1 MNKFLR
7 RILMALLVFAM
18 LTSSLGLGVFVAATE
33 EPTVITHT
41 FGGDNGEWELD
52 TDNSE
57 GIWSYYTTY
66 GMIATIQPTE
76 LVLTNEQTGRTTGEA
91 YYALNRDG
99 FMHPGAS
106 SPWSMPV
113 VALEM
118 EESGTLKAVMNA
130 TKNESGGNGVV
141 VKFFRNDDDG
151 RLVEKVL
158 TAAGSHTMEAETK
171 VNKGD
176 IIYFMVH
183 HNNDIVS
190 DGATY
195 VLTYTLTVGEGA
207 DDTREPTEPK
217 PTDAPTEPAPT
228 EPAPTVPDVV
238 CCEENCAH
246 TADTCYCAADCG
258 CENCAAFHDK
268 LTGKTDAVNN
278 IDDFRGVQGFSDLT
292 YLYGLVSEGLAGL
305 KPLEQNTGTMW
316 DTAGVV
322 PYLGIRADGLMHPGL
337 GVAGE
342 LYQPA
347 LVWTA
352 PRDMV
357 IDVYFD
363 VLMELE
369 SNGGDGVV
377 VSIYLNDQCLKV
389 LDMTIEDGTASTEPT
404 VVEFNTIKVSEGDTL
419 TFVVDPKTNI
429 TCDGTL
435 VYAEITW
442 LKEEKPDDGEGNQNG
457 NTNDNN
463 NDQSGTGNSQ
473 TGTGSDQN
481 DADNT
486 GWIWIGLAGAAV
498 IAVIVVVIVVIKKK
512 KSDRK

>member
-1 MNKFLR
+1 MNKIWKNMLICF
-7 RILMALLVFAM
+7 MAVVL
-18 LTSSLGLGVFVAATE
+18 LTSSFAQGIPAVAAD
-33 EPTVITHT
+33 EPVVITHT
-41 FGGDNGEWELD
+41 FGGANGEWELD

-66 GMIATIQPTE
+66 GMIATIQPTV
-76 LVLTNEQTGRTTGEA
+76 LQLTNDQTGRTTGEA
-91 YYALNRDG
+91 YYALNKDG

-130 TKNESGGNGVV
+130 TKNEGGGNGVV
-141 VKFFRNDDDG
+141 VKFFRSNDAG
-151 RLVEKVL
+151 LLIEKNL
-158 TAAGSHTMEAETK
+158 TAAGEHTMEVETK

-176 IIYFMVH
+176 IIYFLVH

-195 VLTYTLTVGEGA
+195 VLNYTLTVGEGA
-207 DDTREPTEPK
+207 PPVETPPETPTNPETP
-217 PTDAPTEPAPT
+217 DEPAAT
-228 EPAPTVPDVV
+228 EPAPTVPVIV
-238 CCEENCAH
+238 CCEENCDH
-246 TADTCYCAADCG
+246 TEDTCYCAADCE
-258 CENCAAFHDK
+258 CENCKDFHNK
-268 LTGKTDAVNN
+268 LEGKTDYVSS
-278 IDDFRGVQGFSDLT
+278 IDDFRSVQGFSNLT
-292 YLYGLVSEGLAGL
+292 YLYGLVSDGLTGL
-305 KPLEQNTGTMW
+305 KPFENNTGTMW
-316 DTAGVV
+316 DTAGAI
-322 PYLGIRADGLMHPGL
+322 PYMGIRADGLMHPGL
-337 GVAGE
+337 GVGNV

-369 SNGGDGVV
+369 ANGGDGVI
-377 VSIYLNDQCLKV
+377 VSIYLNDKCLKAI
-389 LDMTIEDGTASTEPT
+389 DMQIVDGKASTDAI

-435 VYAEITW
+435 TYVEITW
-442 LKEEKPDDGEGNQNG
+442 LKTETPDNGNTGNNNNTGNQN
-457 NTNDNN
+457 NSNN
-463 NDQSGTGNSQ
+463 NQTLVDEEQDNS
-473 TGTGSDQN
+473 
-481 DADNT
+481 
-486 GWIWIGLAGAAV
+486 WIWIVVVGVVVVVA
-498 IAVIVVVIVVIKKK
+498 IVTVVIVTKKK
-512 KSDRK
+512 KSDNK